1 MGRKID
7 RKESKKKKKKKEL
20 LDKDIKII
28 TLYQDTKGQKA
39 KNKKKENSITEF
51 HMLKKQRL
59 SKLTINREY
68 EKDLNQA

>member
-7 RKESKKKKKKKEL
+7 RKESKKKKKKEL

-39 KNKKKENSITEF
+39 KKQKKG
-51 HMLKKQRL
+51 KQY
-59 SKLTINREY
+59 N
-68 EKDLNQA
+68 